1 MADIICMECK
11 ANVSDEPGYC
21 TECGF
26 PFDNKQ
32 PVPSDVAAA
41 EPGIE
46 HPADVAAGQ
55 SADAP
60 PMVVVADDAAA
71 APLVSDGTTGVPQD
85 NVATGEPAVA
95 AQNDAV
101 EETASPQQNE
111 AVVAVVPPAPEPNVV
126 VMPQLD
132 TILRSLS
139 AVAIE
144 VKDLQS
150 RVDEIKEEL
159 DSRPAPS
166 LDNTEKILADV
177 IGRLDAITSV
187 QNAIKTSVQQ
197 DTPDKSKKKLLA
209 AFYKTLNS
217 PNSMFEY
224 MFYICIIQVIFVI
237 VNLFLAAYIVTLVR

>member
-41 EPGIE
+41 DPVIE
-46 HPADVAAGQ
+46 HPADVTADEPAG
-55 SADAP
+55 AP
-60 PMVVVADDAAA
+60 PMVAVA
-71 APLVSDGTTGVPQD
+71 GVGDTATEPGSATPD
-85 NVATGEPAVA
+85 HVATEEPVVA
-95 AQNDAV
+95 AQ
-101 EETASPQQNE
+101 TAGLQQNE
-111 AVVAVVPPAPEPNVV
+111 AVIDAEPPAAQPNVV

>member
-1 MADIICMECK
+1 MECK
-11 ANVSDEPGYC
+11 ANVSDESGYC

-26 PFDNKQ
+26 PFDSKQ
-32 PVPSDVAAA
+32 PEPDGVAATDPVIERPSEVTADEPADATTAVQLNSVVAA
-41 EPGIE
+41 EPANGSATE
-46 HPADVAAGQ
+46 ELSGVTPND
-55 SADAP
+55 ADA
-60 PMVVVADDAAA
+60 
-71 APLVSDGTTGVPQD
+71 Q
-85 NVATGEPAVA
+85 
-95 AQNDAV
+95 
-101 EETASPQQNE
+101 TARQQQNE
-111 AVVAVVPPAPEPNVV
+111 AESKPPAVEPNIV

-159 DSRPAPS
+159 DARPAPS